1 MSEMDEKEKLETD
14 TDSITPLPVLPTA
27 VASPSIPLV
36 AVPVLHDEEYATELT
51 EPMGQLS
58 QFDGIA
64 EPINRTWGWSALV
77 VSILSLFII
86 PVIFGS
92 MGVVLGIIAY
102 FRGNRM
108 LGGWSIAISLISIFT
123 SLVLVPYYT

>member
-1 MSEMDEKEKLETD
+1 MSEMDEKEKLETES
-14 TDSITPLPVLPTA
+14 DSVTPIPVLPTA
-27 VASPSIPLV
+27 MTSSSIPLV
-36 AVPVLHDEEYATELT
+36 AVPVLHDEEYATELA

-58 QFDGIA
+58 EFDGIA

-77 VSILSLFII
+77 VSILSLFIL

-92 MGVVLGIIAY
+92 AGVVLGIIAY

>member
-1 MSEMDEKEKLETD
+1 MSEIDEKQKLKTD
-14 TDSITPLPVLPTA
+14 TDSVTPLPAFPTT

-36 AVPVLHDEEYATELT
+36 AVPVLHDEEYATELA

-58 QFDGIA
+58 QFDGIP
-64 EPINRTWGWSALV
+64 EPINRNWGWSALV

-92 MGVVLGIIAY
+92 AGVVLGIIAY

>member
-1 MSEMDEKEKLETD
+1 MSEIDEKEKLESD
-14 TDSITPLPVLPTA
+14 TDSVTPLPVLPTA
-27 VASPSIPLV
+27 VASTSIPLV
-36 AVPVLHDEEYATELT
+36 AVPVLHDEEYATELA

-92 MGVVLGIIAY
+92 AGVVLGIIAY

>member
-1 MSEMDEKEKLETD
+1 MSEFDEKRKSESETD
-14 TDSITPLPVLPTA
+14 SVKPLPVIPTA
-27 VASPSIPLV
+27 VASPTTPLV
-36 AVPVLHDEEYATELT
+36 AVPVLHDEEYATELA

-58 QFDGIA
+58 EFDGIA

-86 PVIFGS
+86 PLIFGS
-92 MGVVLGIIAY
+92 AGVVLGIIAF

-108 LGGWSIAISLISIFT
+108 LGGWSIAISLVSIFT

>member
-1 MSEMDEKEKLETD
+1 MSEIDEKEKLESA
-14 TDSITPLPVLPTA
+14 TDSVTPLPVLPTA
-27 VASPSIPLV
+27 VASTSIPLV
-36 AVPVLHDEEYATELT
+36 AVPVLHDEEYATELA

-92 MGVVLGIIAY
+92 AGVVLGIIAY

>member
-14 TDSITPLPVLPTA
+14 PDSVTPLPVLPTA

-36 AVPVLHDEEYATELT
+36 AVPVLHDEEYATELA

-58 QFDGIA
+58 EFDGIA

-77 VSILSLFII
+77 VSILSLFIL

-92 MGVVLGIIAY
+92 AGVVLGIIAY

-108 LGGWSIAISLISIFT
+108 LGGWSIAISFISIFT